1 MELRWKIPNFA
12 GMKEVETKQ
21 LITMQEVYDELMKH
35 ISRQNRTILILEIWM
50 WILTI
55 TLFVI

>member
-1 MELRWKIPNFA
+1 
-12 GMKEVETKQ
+12 MKEVETKQ